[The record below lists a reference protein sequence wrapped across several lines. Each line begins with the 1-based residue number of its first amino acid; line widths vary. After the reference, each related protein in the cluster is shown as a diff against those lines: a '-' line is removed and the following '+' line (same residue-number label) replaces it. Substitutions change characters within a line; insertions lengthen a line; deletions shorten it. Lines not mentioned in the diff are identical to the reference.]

1 MPQADNE
8 QTVPWSSMGGHG
20 WADLSTNTASHCPSL
35 ATPHI
40 IYYDDALYIMGDKL
54 EAFYKSA
61 TGGIAWEKTE
71 KKFVFPKEFTSK
83 GTSYTITVDP
93 NNFIWIIWGGSTNEV
108 WRGCLNKL
116 KKY

>member
-20 WADLSTNTASHCPSL
+20 WADLSTNTASHCPGL

-71 KKFVFPKEFTSK
+71 KKFSQPLEMVT
-83 GTSYTITVDP
+83 
-93 NNFIWIIWGGSTNEV
+93 
-108 WRGCLNKL
+108 C
-116 KKY
+116 